1 MRLNDNF
8 SFLPNRFVIYI
19 NIRVNGWTYT
29 LTQNNKKI
37 SLLRYYSNRLHFR
50 DKYGPIYYDYVLHAG
65 LLSHQYIIDSWIK
78 TEENRLHWLFHNQ
91 EKLRADFYR
100 GTVNTNSQLTKLNNF
115 TYFCPEQNL
124 ISRCRRCI
132 TCGGQWWG
140 QCRQTSNTS
149 INALR

>member
-19 NIRVNGWTYT
+19 NIRVNGWTYK

-91 EKLRADFYR
+91 EKLSADFYH

-115 TYFCPEQNL
+115 CPEQNL
-124 ISRCRRCI
+124 INRCRRCI